1 MKPSKLA
8 SPVLLPV
15 IYFLLWLAAV
25 PITHAA
31 KDDEDEPIR
40 INARSVEANEKTG
53 TAVYRGN
60 VVAEQGRL
68 SIKADRVEI
77 RAKNNQTELIQ
88 ATGSPVKLRQQS
100 DATSEEIQAEAKRV
114 DYHVSTRK
122 LDMIG
127 EVSLRRGDDLFTGSV
142 LHYDLD
148 AKSLN
153 ATGDDKSDGRIHAVI
168 QPRKQTAPPTSNPAP
183 NPRSEEHTSE
193 LQSQSNLVCR
203 LLLEKK

>member
-31 KDDEDEPIR
+31 RNDEDEPIR
-40 INARSVEANEKTG
+40 INARSVELNEKTG

-77 RAKNNQTELIQ
+77 RARNNQTELIQ
-88 ATGSPVKLRQQS
+88 ATGSPVKLRHQP

-114 DYHVSTRK
+114 DYHVSTGK

-127 EVSLRRGDDLFTGSV
+127 EVSLRRGDDLFTGSL
-142 LHYDLD
+142 LHYDLV
-148 AKSLN
+148 ARSLS
-153 ATGDDKSDGRIHAVI
+153 ASGDDQDDGRIHAVI
-168 QPRKQTAPPTSNPAP
+168 QPRKQTAPPASNTTPSP
-183 NPRSEEHTSE
+183 
-193 LQSQSNLVCR
+193 
-203 LLLEKK
+203 

>member
-1 MKPSKLA
+1 MKPRNPA
-8 SPVLLPV
+8 SLVLLPV
-15 IYFLLWLAAV
+15 IFFLLWLTPV

-31 KDDEDEPIR
+31 RNDEGEPIR

-68 SIKADRVEI
+68 SIKADRMEI
-77 RAKNNQTELIQ
+77 RARNNQTELIQ
-88 ATGSPVKLRQQS
+88 ATGSPVKLRQQP

-127 EVSLRRGDDLFTGSV
+127 EVSLRHGDDLFTGSM

-148 AKSLN
+148 TQSLS
-153 ATGDDKSDGRIHAVI
+153 ATGDDQSDGRIHAVI
-168 QPRKQTAPPTSNPAP
+168 QPRKQTAPPTSNPGP
-183 NPRSEEHTSE
+183 KP
-193 LQSQSNLVCR
+193 
-203 LLLEKK
+203 

>member
-1 MKPSKLA
+1 MKPRNPD
-8 SPVLLPV
+8 SPALLPV
-15 IYFLLWLAAV
+15 IYFLLWLAAA

-31 KDDEDEPIR
+31 QNDEDEPIR
-40 INARSVEANEKTG
+40 INARSIEVNEKTG

-77 RAKNNQTELIQ
+77 RARNNQTELIQ
-88 ATGSPVKLRQQS
+88 ATGSPVKLRQQP

-114 DYHVSTRK
+114 DYHVSTGK

-127 EVSLRRGDDLFTGSV
+127 EVSLRRGDDLFTGSL

-148 AKSLN
+148 ARSLS
-153 ATGDDKSDGRIHAVI
+153 ASGDDQDDGRIHAVI
-168 QPRKQTAPPTSNPAP
+168 QPRKQTAPPASNTTSSP
-183 NPRSEEHTSE
+183 
-193 LQSQSNLVCR
+193 
-203 LLLEKK
+203 

>member
-1 MKPSKLA
+1 MKPGKLA

-15 IYFLLWLAAV
+15 IYFLLWLTAV

-31 KDDEDEPIR
+31 RNDADEPIR

-53 TAVYRGN
+53 TAVYRGH

-77 RAKNNQTELIQ
+77 RARSNQTELIQ
-88 ATGSPVKLRQQS
+88 ATGNPVRLRQQP

-114 DYHVSTRK
+114 DYHVSTGK

-127 EVSLRRGDDLFTGSV
+127 EVILRRGDDLFTGSMF
-142 LHYDLD
+142 HYDLGTR
-148 AKSLN
+148 SLS
-153 ATGDDKSDGRIHAVI
+153 ASGDDQSDGRIHAVI
-168 QPRKQTAPPTSNPAP
+168 QPRKQTAAPASNPAP
-183 NPRSEEHTSE
+183 NP
-193 LQSQSNLVCR
+193 
-203 LLLEKK
+203 

>member
-1 MKPSKLA
+1 MKPGKLA
-8 SPVLLPV
+8 SPVLPPI

-31 KDDEDEPIR
+31 RNDEGEPIR

-77 RAKNNQTELIQ
+77 RARNNQTELIQ
-88 ATGSPVKLRQQS
+88 ATGSPVKLRQQP

-148 AKSLN
+148 TRSLS
-153 ATGDDKSDGRIHAVI
+153 ASGDDQDDGRIHAVI
-168 QPRKQTAPPTSNPAP
+168 QPRKQTTPLTSNPAP
-183 NPRSEEHTSE
+183 NP
-193 LQSQSNLVCR
+193 
-203 LLLEKK
+203 

>member
-1 MKPSKLA
+1 MKPSKFD
-8 SPVLLPV
+8 SPVALPV
-15 IYFLLWLAAV
+15 VYFLLWLTAV
-25 PITHAA
+25 PLTHAA
-31 KDDEDEPIR
+31 RNEEDEPIR

-68 SIKADRVEI
+68 SIKADRMEI
-77 RAKNNQTELIQ
+77 RARNNQTELIQ
-88 ATGSPVKLRQQS
+88 ATGSPVKLRQQP

-122 LDMIG
+122 LDMIS

-153 ATGDDKSDGRIHAVI
+153 ATGDDRSDGRVHAVI
-168 QPRKQTAPPTSNPAP
+168 QPRKQAAPSTSDPAP
-183 NPRSEEHTSE
+183 KP
-193 LQSQSNLVCR
+193 
-203 LLLEKK
+203 

>member
-15 IYFLLWLAAV
+15 IHFLLWLAAV

-31 KDDEDEPIR
+31 RNDEDEPIR

-60 VVAEQGRL
+60 VVVEQGRL
-68 SIKADRVEI
+68 SINADRIEI

-88 ATGSPVKLRQQS
+88 ATGSPVKLRQQP
-100 DATSEEIQAEAKRV
+100 DATSEEIQAEAKRIN
-114 DYHVSTRK
+114 YHLSTRK

-127 EVSLRRGDDLFTGSV
+127 EVSLRRGEDLFTGSV

-168 QPRKQTAPPTSNPAP
+168 QPRKQTAPPTSSPTP
-183 NPRSEEHTSE
+183 NP
-193 LQSQSNLVCR
+193 
-203 LLLEKK
+203 

>member
-77 RAKNNQTELIQ
+77 RARNNQTELIQ
-88 ATGSPVKLRQQS
+88 ATGSPVKLRQQIGRAS
-100 DATSEEIQAEAKRV
+100 CRERV
-114 DYHVSTRK
+114 
-122 LDMIG
+122 
-127 EVSLRRGDDLFTGSV
+127 
-142 LHYDLD
+142 
-148 AKSLN
+148 
-153 ATGDDKSDGRIHAVI
+153 
-168 QPRKQTAPPTSNPAP
+168 
-183 NPRSEEHTSE
+183 
-193 LQSQSNLVCR
+193 
-203 LLLEKK
+203 

>member
-1 MKPSKLA
+1 MKPSKRAL
-8 SPVLLPV
+8 PVLLTAV
-15 IYFLLWLAAV
+15 YFLLGLTVVSAA
-25 PITHAA
+25 HAGR
-31 KDDEDEPIR
+31 DDMDEPIR

-53 TAVYRGN
+53 AAVYRGN

-68 SIKADRVEI
+68 SIKADRIEI
-77 RAKNNQTELIQ
+77 RTKNNQTELIQ
-88 ATGSPVKLRQQS
+88 ATGSPVKLRQQP
-100 DATSEEIQAEAKRV
+100 DATSEEIQAEAKRI

-148 AKSLN
+148 AKSMN

-168 QPRKQTAPPTSNPAP
+168 QPRKQTAPTTSSPTP
-183 NPRSEEHTSE
+183 NP
-193 LQSQSNLVCR
+193 
-203 LLLEKK
+203 

>member
-1 MKPSKLA
+1 MKPRNPD

-15 IYFLLWLAAV
+15 IYFLLWLAAA

-31 KDDEDEPIR
+31 RDDEDEPIR

-77 RAKNNQTELIQ
+77 RARSNQTELIQ
-88 ATGSPVKLRQQS
+88 ATGNPVRLRQQP

-114 DYHVSTRK
+114 DYHVSTGK

-127 EVSLRRGDDLFTGSV
+127 EVSLRRGDDLFTGSM
-142 LHYDLD
+142 LHYDLNTRGLS
-148 AKSLN
+148 ASG
-153 ATGDDKSDGRIHAVI
+153 GDQGDGRIHAVI
-168 QPRKQTAPPTSNPAP
+168 QPRKQTAPPTFNPVP
-183 NPRSEEHTSE
+183 NP
-193 LQSQSNLVCR
+193 
-203 LLLEKK
+203 

>member
-1 MKPSKLA
+1 MKPSKF
-8 SPVLLPV
+8 SSTVLLPV
-15 IYFLLWLAAV
+15 ISLLLWLAAA

-31 KDDEDEPIR
+31 RNDEDEPIR

-77 RAKNNQTELIQ
+77 RARNNQTELIQ
-88 ATGSPVKLRQQS
+88 ATGSPVKLRHQP
-100 DATSEEIQAEAKRV
+100 DATSEEIQAEAKQV

-127 EVSLRRGDDLFTGSV
+127 EVRLRRGDDLFTGSV

-148 AKSLN
+148 AKSLS
-153 ATGDDKSDGRIHAVI
+153 ATGDDVSDGRIHAVI
-168 QPRKQTAPPTSNPAP
+168 QPRKQTAPTTSNPTP
-183 NPRSEEHTSE
+183 NP
-193 LQSQSNLVCR
+193 
-203 LLLEKK
+203 

>member
-1 MKPSKLA
+1 MKPRNPDSSA
-8 SPVLLPV
+8 LLPV
-15 IYFLLWLAAV
+15 IYFLLWLAAA

-31 KDDEDEPIR
+31 RNDEDEPIH
-40 INARSVEANEKTG
+40 IHARSVEANEKTG

-77 RAKNNQTELIQ
+77 RARNNQTELIQ
-88 ATGSPVKLRQQS
+88 ATGSPVKLRQQP

-114 DYHVSTRK
+114 DYHVSTGK
-122 LDMIG
+122 LEMIG
-127 EVSLRRGDDLFTGSV
+127 EVSLRRGDDLFTGNM

-148 AKSLN
+148 TRSLS
-153 ATGDDKSDGRIHAVI
+153 ASGDDQSDGRIHAVI

-183 NPRSEEHTSE
+183 KP
-193 LQSQSNLVCR
+193 
-203 LLLEKK
+203 

>member
-31 KDDEDEPIR
+31 RNDEDEPIR

-53 TAVYRGN
+53 VAVYRGN

-77 RAKNNQTELIQ
+77 RARNNQTELIQ
-88 ATGSPVKLRQQS
+88 ATGSPVKLRQQP
-100 DATSEEIQAEAKRV
+100 DAVTEEIQAEAKRV

-148 AKSLN
+148 TRSLS
-153 ATGDDKSDGRIHAVI
+153 ASGDDQSDGRIHAVI
-168 QPRKQTAPPTSNPAP
+168 QPRKRTAPPTSNPAP
-183 NPRSEEHTSE
+183 KP
-193 LQSQSNLVCR
+193 
-203 LLLEKK
+203 

>member
-1 MKPSKLA
+1 MKPGKLV
-8 SPVLLPV
+8 SPVLPPV
-15 IYFLLWLAAV
+15 IYFLLWLAVV

-31 KDDEDEPIR
+31 RNDESEPIR

-68 SIKADRVEI
+68 SIKADRMEI
-77 RAKNNQTELIQ
+77 RAKNNQTELIR

-100 DATSEEIQAEAKRV
+100 DATTEEIQAEAKRV

-127 EVSLRRGDDLFTGSV
+127 EVNLRRGDDVFTGGV
-142 LHYDLD
+142 LHYDLETQ
-148 AKSLN
+148 SLS
-153 ATGDDKSDGRIHAVI
+153 ATGDDQDDGRIHAII
-168 QPRKQTAPPTSNPAP
+168 QPRKQTAPPTSNPALKP
-183 NPRSEEHTSE
+183 
-193 LQSQSNLVCR
+193 
-203 LLLEKK
+203 

>member
-8 SPVLLPV
+8 SPVLPPV

-31 KDDEDEPIR
+31 GNDEDEPIR

-53 TAVYRGN
+53 VAVYRGN

-77 RAKNNQTELIQ
+77 RARNNQTELIQ
-88 ATGSPVKLRQQS
+88 ATGSPVKLRQQP
-100 DATSEEIQAEAKRV
+100 DAASEEIQAEAKRV

-127 EVSLRRGDDLFTGSV
+127 EVSLRRGEDLFTGSV

-183 NPRSEEHTSE
+183 NP
-193 LQSQSNLVCR
+193 
-203 LLLEKK
+203 

>member
-1 MKPSKLA
+1 MKPSKLV
-8 SPVLLPV
+8 SLVLLPAV
-15 IYFLLWLAAV
+15 YFLLSLAAI

-31 KDDEDEPIR
+31 RNDEDEPIR

-60 VVAEQGRL
+60 VIVEQGRL

-88 ATGSPVKLRQQS
+88 ATGTPVKLRQQP
-100 DATSEEIQAEAKRV
+100 DATTEEIQAEAKRM
-114 DYHVSTRK
+114 DYRVSTRK

-127 EVSLRRGDDLFTGSV
+127 EVSLRRGEDLFTGSV

-148 AKSLN
+148 TKSLS
-153 ATGDDKSDGRIHAVI
+153 ATGDNKSDGRIHAVI
-168 QPRKQTAPPTSNPAP
+168 QSRKQTAPPASNPAP
-183 NPRSEEHTSE
+183 KP
-193 LQSQSNLVCR
+193 
-203 LLLEKK
+203 

>member
-31 KDDEDEPIR
+31 RNDEDEPIR

-88 ATGSPVKLRQQS
+88 ATGSPVKLRQQP
-100 DATSEEIQAEAKRV
+100 DAASEEIQAEAKRV

-127 EVSLRRGDDLFTGSV
+127 EVSLRRGDDLFTGSM

-148 AKSLN
+148 TRSLS
-153 ATGDDKSDGRIHAVI
+153 ATGDDKNDGRIHAVI

-183 NPRSEEHTSE
+183 KP
-193 LQSQSNLVCR
+193 
-203 LLLEKK
+203 

>member
-1 MKPSKLA
+1 MKPGILA
-8 SPVLLPV
+8 APVLPPI
-15 IYFLLWLAAV
+15 IYFLLWLATV

-31 KDDEDEPIR
+31 RNDEGEPIR

-77 RAKNNQTELIQ
+77 RARNNQTELIQ
-88 ATGSPVKLRQQS
+88 ATGSPVKLRQQP

-114 DYHVSTRK
+114 DYHVSTGI

-148 AKSLN
+148 TGSLS
-153 ATGDDKSDGRIHAVI
+153 ASGDDQDDGRIHAVI
-168 QPRKQTAPPTSNPAP
+168 QPRKQTTQPTSNPVS
-183 NPRSEEHTSE
+183 NP
-193 LQSQSNLVCR
+193 
-203 LLLEKK
+203 

>member
-88 ATGSPVKLRQQS
+88 ATGSPVKLRQQP

-168 QPRKQTAPPTSNPAP
+168 QPRKQTAAPTSNPSP
-183 NPRSEEHTSE
+183 NP
-193 LQSQSNLVCR
+193 
-203 LLLEKK
+203 

>member
-31 KDDEDEPIR
+31 RNDEDEPIR

-88 ATGSPVKLRQQS
+88 ATGSPVKLRQQP

-127 EVSLRRGDDLFTGSV
+127 EVSLRRGEDLFTGSV

-153 ATGDDKSDGRIHAVI
+153 ATGDDQSDGRIHAVI
-168 QPRKQTAPPTSNPAP
+168 QHRKQTAAPTSNPAP
-183 NPRSEEHTSE
+183 SP
-193 LQSQSNLVCR
+193 
-203 LLLEKK
+203 

>member
-1 MKPSKLA
+1 MKPGKLA
-8 SPVLLPV
+8 APVLPPV
-15 IYFLLWLAAV
+15 IYFLLWLTAV
-25 PITHAA
+25 PVTHAA
-31 KDDEDEPIR
+31 GNDANEPIR

-68 SIKADRVEI
+68 SIKADRMEI
-77 RAKNNQTELIQ
+77 RAKNHQTELIL
-88 ATGSPVKLRQQS
+88 ATGSPVKLRQQA
-100 DATSEEIQAEAKRV
+100 DATSEEIQAEAKRI

-148 AKSLN
+148 TQSLT
-153 ATGDDKSDGRIHAVI
+153 ATGDDQDDGRIHAVI

-183 NPRSEEHTSE
+183 NP
-193 LQSQSNLVCR
+193 
-203 LLLEKK
+203 

>member
-1 MKPSKLA
+1 MKPSKLV
-8 SPVLLPV
+8 SPVLRAV

-31 KDDEDEPIR
+31 GNDADEPIR

-53 TAVYRGN
+53 AAVYRGN

-88 ATGSPVKLRQQS
+88 ATGSPVKLRQQP
-100 DATSEEIQAEAKRV
+100 DAASEEIQAEAKRV

-127 EVSLRRGDDLFTGSV
+127 EVSLRRGDDLFTGNV

-148 AKSLN
+148 AQSLN
-153 ATGDDKSDGRIHAVI
+153 ATGDDQSDGRVHAVI
-168 QPRKQTAPPTSNPAP
+168 QPRKQTAAPTSHPAP
-183 NPRSEEHTSE
+183 NP
-193 LQSQSNLVCR
+193 
-203 LLLEKK
+203 